1 MQKIRLYLQQ
11 NIVLSQKI
19 IIKDADFEYLT
30 KVMRVN
36 VNDII
41 FIFDGLTGEYESKI
55 TIINKKNIE
64 INVGKQI
71 KAQSSLN
78 NISLAFAIPKN
89 IGIDI
94 IAKKATEMGISCFHP
109 IITDHAIVRE
119 LNSKRFNA
127 NIKEACEQCERNDIP
142 ELRAITKLEKF
153 LESNFDN
160 NIILCDETSQN
171 KALQALSLIDKSQRN
186 ILMVGPEGGFSP
198 REFEI
203 FKKFN
208 NIISISLGKNI
219 LRCDTAIVAGLA
231 IINEVIL

>member
-1 MQKIRLYLQQ
+1 MQQ
-11 NIVLSQKI
+11 NIALSHKI
-19 IIKDADFEYLT
+19 IIKDSDFEYLT

-36 VNDII
+36 INDII

-55 TIINKKNIE
+55 TAINKKNIE
-64 INVGKQI
+64 INVSKQI
-71 KAQSSLN
+71 KTQSNLSN
-78 NISLAFAIPKN
+78 VSLAFAIPKN

-94 IAKKATEMGISCFHP
+94 ISKKATEMGIGCFYP

-142 ELRAITKLEKF
+142 ELKPIVKLEKF
-153 LESNFDN
+153 LENNIDN
-160 NIILCDETSQN
+160 NIILCDETSNN
-171 KALQALSLIDKSQRN
+171 KALQALSLIDKSKKN

-231 IINEVIL
+231 IVNEVIL